1 MKHTQPHP
9 QPRQLG
15 AFIQSYA
22 GTVQVTG
29 NLHAVDYRRLSIDSR
44 TMLAGDFFIAL
55 KGERFDAHDF
65 LPLVLEKSPAA
76 LVINKTGYQR
86 FCRLIQKRAVPTVVV
101 QNTLHF
107 LQELSR
113 WHRMQYAIPVVGVT
127 GSSGKT
133 TTREM
138 IAAVLQRRYRV
149 VRSAKNQNNQ
159 IGVPLSLL
167 KIDHQTEVAVLEL
180 GTNQPGEIGRLTEL
194 VQPTIGVITHIGK
207 SHIGFF
213 GSQDAIFREKTA
225 MFDGMAPGSTIVLN
239 MEDPYLRTYQRKD
252 VQIITVGLQR
262 GMEVWGRYLEMDA
275 LGCVRWRLNDSVDI
289 QLHVPGR
296 HNLLNAV
303 LASAVGLQMGLPVV
317 EVQQALE
324 AFRPAHQR
332 MEYFQRDGVLF
343 INDAYNANPESMRAA
358 LQYICELAQLS
369 GKRIVVLGDM
379 LELGAFEVTEHRALG
394 DVIADL
400 PIQMVL
406 LYGPLMKHLEARL
419 QEMPEKGIVV
429 RWFEDHVALA
439 EFLKPHLAAGDVVLV
454 KGSRGM
460 QMERVLENLTVE

>member
-1 MKHTQPHP
+1 MKHSQPHG
-9 QPRQLG
+9 QHRQLQEFVH
-15 AFIQSYA
+15 AYA
-22 GTVQVTG
+22 GTVQVVG
-29 NLHAVDYRRLSIDSR
+29 DLQAVDYRRLSIDSR
-44 TMLAGDFFIAL
+44 TMSAGDFFIAL

-65 LPLVLEKSPAA
+65 LPQVVEKSPAA
-76 LVINKTGYQR
+76 VVINPAGYR
-86 FCRLIQKRAVPTVVV
+86 RHRELLEKHRIRAIVVED
-101 QNTLHF
+101 TLHF

-113 WHRMQYAIPVVGVT
+113 WHRLQYAIPVVGVT

-138 IAAVLQRRYRV
+138 IAAVLERKYRV

-167 KIDHQTEVAVLEL
+167 KIDAHTEVAVLEL

-207 SHIGFF
+207 GHIGFF
-213 GSQDAIFREKTA
+213 GSQEAIFREKTA

-239 MEDPYLRTYQRKD
+239 MEDPYLRTYQRED
-252 VQIITVGLQR
+252 VRIVRAGLR
-262 GMEVWGRYLEMDA
+262 ADLDVWGRFLEMDA
-275 LGCVRWRLNDSVDI
+275 LGCVRWRLNDTVDI
-289 QLHVPGR
+289 QLHIPGR

-303 LASAVGLQMGLPVV
+303 LASAVGLELGLTATDI
-317 EVQQALE
+317 QQALE

-343 INDAYNANPESMRAA
+343 INDAYNANPDSVRAA
-358 LQYICELAQLS
+358 LQYVCELPHVQ

-379 LELGAFEVTEHRALG
+379 LELGEFEVAEHRALG
-394 DVIADL
+394 DVIAEL

-419 QEMPEKGIVV
+419 HEVTNAGIVV
-429 RWFEDHVALA
+429 RWFDDHAALA
-439 EFLKPHLAAGDVVLV
+439 AFLKTHLNAGDVVLV